1 MIADGLNRSIDV
13 TDRRRRKYQ
22 QEEEETLLEELSA
35 TETETPTEG

>member
-22 QEEEETLLEELSA
+22 EEEEETLLEELSA
-35 TETETPTEG
+35 TETETPDG